1 MNYIKLFDSKQYFPY
16 NGDDN
21 NIVFNKKEIIIII
34 NFLCQ
39 KKLIS
44 KRIFN
49 YFHKEYNEYEKNNDE
64 SLFFS
69 SNKMELMVYNYLI
82 VLHSRY
88 SHPTIS
94 KINDDYYI
102 LSIKGIKYKC
112 DQLSGLKKCIN
123 NEVLKYHI

>member
-1 MNYIKLFDSKQYFPY
+1 MNYIKLFDNKQYIPY

-21 NIVFNKKEIIIII
+21 NIVFNKKELIIII

-49 YFHKEYNEYEKNNDE
+49 SFLKEYEKCEKNNIP
-64 SLFFS
+64 LFFS
-69 SNKMELMVYNYLI
+69 SNKMELMVFNYLI
-82 VLHSRY
+82 VLHIRY

-94 KINDDYYI
+94 KINDNYYI

-112 DQLSGLKKCIN
+112 DQLDGLKKCIN
-123 NEVLKYHI
+123 NEGLKFHI